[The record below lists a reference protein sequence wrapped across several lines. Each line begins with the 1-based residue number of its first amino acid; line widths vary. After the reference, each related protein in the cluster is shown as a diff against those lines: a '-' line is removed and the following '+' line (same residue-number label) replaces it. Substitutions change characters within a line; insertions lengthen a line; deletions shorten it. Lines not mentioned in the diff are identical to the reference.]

1 MVIMEEDSFLPESGN
16 NPVWLP
22 NMHLSTERVP
32 FSEPEPDPQTFNVL
46 EVNENADGTISKIR
60 INKKNIVRYLRALR
74 FVYRG
79 DTAYFFNGMIYE
91 KINPEEIK
99 RVIYAL
105 SEVIPYFPDISRNAV
120 NDIMSHFAATTKAD
134 DLEDT
139 APENWDREKYSGELI
154 PFSNVLYSPERDEI
168 VPFTPYKF
176 IDHQLNAFFDPMK
189 IHHPVEEI
197 YKKIIPDTDT
207 RRFFFEAVGYSLFS
221 KDLSPPAIF
230 LIYGPGETGKSALHQ
245 AIAAAAG
252 QQNVSTLDLAQISGD
267 FTTAELEGKLINV
280 CGETGS
286 GQNRNISKTDGELI
300 KRLSDG
306 QDITVQRKYG
316 HPYQLKNTAKL
327 WFITNTLPDFGDTS
341 SGMQR
346 RLYVIPCRNKQRWED
361 QIYNKMTEETAVSWL
376 INKALRGYHDF
387 CHRGRKFE
395 KADNM
400 EIELTAYKTQDT
412 LMDFLDETYGTLN
425 IREITEKIDGQIL
438 PEIYSVYENY
448 TTNAGGKPLSKRKFS
463 EKLRNEFG
471 LTMVKKTKRDGMAF
485 HTITYI
491 RKPDEPKTAE
501 LEENKNILSS
511 MTEIEIINL
520 KIKFAGKH
528 NLKDGSKV
536 PKDADP
542 KEVEI
547 LKAAGYLKPNGD
559 NTDELIFWRY
569 G

>member
-1 MVIMEEDSFLPESGN
+1 MEEDSFLPKSGSDPTWTARTDIN
-16 NPVWLP
+16 
-22 NMHLSTERVP
+22 TERVL
-32 FSEPEPDPQTFNVL
+32 FTEPEPDPQTFNVL
-46 EVNENADGTISKIR
+46 EVSENADGTISKIR
-60 INKKNIVRYLRALR
+60 INKTNIVRYLRALR
-74 FVYRG
+74 FVYHK
-79 DTAYFFNGMIYE
+79 DSAYLFNGMIYE

-105 SEVIPYFPDISRNAV
+105 SEVIPYFPDISRNTV
-120 NDIMSHFAATTKAD
+120 NDIMSQFAATTKAD
-134 DLEDT
+134 DLEDK
-139 APENWDREKYSGELI
+139 APEDWDRESYAGELI
-154 PFSNVLYSPERDEI
+154 PFSNVLYSVDKDDI

-176 IDHQLNAFFDPMK
+176 IDRQLNAFFDPK
-189 IHHPVEEI
+189 IIHHPVEEI

-221 KDLSPPAIF
+221 EDLSPPAIF

-286 GQNRNISKTDGELI
+286 GQNRNISKADGELI

-306 QDITVQRKYG
+306 QEITVQRKYG
-316 HPYQLKNTAKL
+316 HPYQMKNTAKL
-327 WFITNTLPDFGDTS
+327 WFVSNTPPDFGDTS

-361 QIYNKMTEETAVSWL
+361 QIYSKMTEETAVSWL

-387 CHRGRKFE
+387 CHRGRKFDVS
-395 KADNM
+395 AVM
-400 EIELTAYKTQDT
+400 ESESKSYKTQDT
-412 LMDFLDETYGTLN
+412 LMDFLDEIYGTLN
-425 IREITEKIDGQIL
+425 IKEIAEKMDDQIL

-448 TTNAGGKPLSKRKFS
+448 TKNSGGKPLSKRKFS

-471 LTMVKKTKRDGMAF
+471 LMTVKKSKREGNDIF
-485 HTITYI
+485 TVTYFKK
-491 RKPDEPKTAE
+491 RDEPKTPE
-501 LEENKNILSS
+501 LKENNVLSS
-511 MTEIEIINL
+511 MTEFDIIDM

-547 LKAAGYLKPNGD
+547 LKAAGYIKPNGD

>member
-1 MVIMEEDSFLPESGN
+1 MKEDSFIPESGN

-22 NMHLSTERVP
+22 NMHLCTERVP
-32 FSEPEPDPQTFNVL
+32 FTEPEPDPQTFNVL
-46 EVNENADGTISKIR
+46 EVNENTDGTISKIR
-60 INKKNIVRYLRALR
+60 INKTNIVRYLRALR

-79 DTAYFFNGMIYE
+79 DTPYFFNGMVYE

-99 RVIYAL
+99 RIIYAL
-105 SEVIPYFPDISRNAV
+105 AEVIPYFPDLSRNTV
-120 NDIMSHFAATTKAD
+120 NDIMSQFAATTKAD

-139 APENWDREKYSGELI
+139 APDDWDREKYSGELI

-197 YKKIIPDTDT
+197 YRKIIPDTDT

-306 QDITVQRKYG
+306 QEITVQRKYG

-327 WFITNTLPDFGDTS
+327 WFVSNTSPDFGDNS
-341 SGMQR
+341 SGLYR

-361 QIYNKMTEETAVSWL
+361 QIYSKMTEETAVSWL

-387 CHRGRKFE
+387 CHRGRKFDVS
-395 KADNM
+395 AIM
-400 EIELTAYKTQDT
+400 ESESKSYKIQNGLIDY
-412 LMDFLDETYGTLN
+412 LNEMYGT
-425 IREITEKIDGQIL
+425 IEAKEIAEKVDGAIVSEFYDYYKEYIL
-438 PEIYSVYENY
+438 KC
-448 TTNAGGKPLSKRKFS
+448 GGKPLSKNKML

-471 LTMVKKTKRDGMAF
+471 IETERKSIWDSANAKSKS
-485 HTITYI
+485 ITFL
-491 RKPDEPKTAE
+491 RKPKEPVRSEPK
-501 LEENKNILSS
+501 ENDILSS
-511 MTEIEIINL
+511 ISEFDIIDM
-520 KIKFAGKH
+520 KIKFALNHK
-528 NLKDGSKV
+528 LRDGSKV

-542 KEVEI
+542 RQVEI